1 MRICLILE
9 GCYPYIFGGVS
20 TWMHQYINEMKEHEF
35 VLWVIGANAKDKG
48 KFVYELPK
56 NVVEVHE
63 VFLDDALRLKD
74 SGKML
79 HAFTEE
85 ETNSLKE
92 LMLCR
97 RPNWEI
103 LFRLYHDQKLN
114 PMSFLRSE
122 EFLNILTEC
131 CIKDYPYTPFADAFH
146 TMRSMLLPVLYL
158 MGSEVPKADVYHAIC
173 TGYGGLLACL
183 GGYVYKK
190 KVLLTEHGIYTRERE
205 EEIIRAKW
213 VQPAFKKQWIS
224 FFYMLSDII
233 YTRAFLVSA
242 LFTNAMHAQIQ
253 MGCDKEKCRVVEN
266 GINYERLSPI
276 PLKEEDGWVDIGAIV
291 RLAPIKDIKTM
302 IYAFY
307 ELCTTR
313 EHVRLHIMGGVDDEE
328 YAQECYAL
336 VDQLHL
342 ENVIFTGRVDIISYM
357 EKLDFTILTSISEG
371 QPLSVLESFAARRP
385 CVTTDVG
392 CCRELLNGNEED
404 RYGKAGYCVP
414 PMYREGLAQAMDR
427 MCASRARRLRMGEN
441 AQKRVKAYYRKEE
454 MIEKYRKMYR
464 EVKRQMAGIGF
475 ELKKLFQKRGLAATA
490 KAYGYAGVICTGP
503 MLLGIVL
510 LVGIAFI
517 CDHTGATRHNR
528 ELLNCMI
535 TYTLLASL
543 TVTSFF
549 SMVVTRYI
557 ADMLY
562 EERHEAVLFSFWGS
576 TAILLVVGGIMYG
589 IFLLF
594 SGINLIEQF
603 LCLEFFGELI
613 VTWNAMSYLT
623 AIKDYKGI
631 LISFITAVAVS
642 LLVGFLLILIG
653 IPHVEALMIA
663 VTIGYGIM
671 LLWDVTLL
679 YRYFP
684 QREISAFFFLRWVD
698 QFLPLA
704 FTGLF
709 TNIGLFAH
717 LVIMWC
723 GPIRV
728 HVQGLFYGA
737 PYHDVPAMIAYLTIL
752 ITTVNFVV
760 SVEVNFYPKYRN
772 YYSLFNDKGEIKD
785 ILQAG
790 NEMRKVLNME
800 LKYTALKQLLTTAL
814 AISIGE
820 LLLTYLPL
828 GFNDLMEGYF
838 RTLCVGYGLYAIA
851 NTMMLILLYFTD
863 YKGALFATGMFA
875 ACTTT
880 FTCVSLFFPQV
891 YYGFGFLLG
900 SAVFF
905 LICTLRLGYFI
916 KKLPYYILSVQPIVA
931 EDKTG
936 FFTRLGCFLEEKIER
951 GDKLEKI

>member
-1 MRICLILE
+1 MNKLIATIHMSILARKYVSGESLLFQIKNQQVFLVFYAKDMGLASKKKLTDKCHSYQIPCYCLGNRVQME
-9 GCYPYIFGGVS
+9 EIFKKKIVAFG
-20 TWMHQYINEMKEHEF
+20 INDKNLAKKMIENMKE
-35 VLWVIGANAKDKG
+35 
-48 KFVYELPK
+48 
-56 NVVEVHE
+56 
-63 VFLDDALRLKD
+63 
-74 SGKML
+74 
-79 HAFTEE
+79 
-85 ETNSLKE
+85 
-92 LMLCR
+92 
-97 RPNWEI
+97 
-103 LFRLYHDQKLN
+103 
-114 PMSFLRSE
+114 
-122 EFLNILTEC
+122 
-131 CIKDYPYTPFADAFH
+131 
-146 TMRSMLLPVLYL
+146 
-158 MGSEVPKADVYHAIC
+158 GSV
-173 TGYGGLLACL
+173 
-183 GGYVYKK
+183 
-190 KVLLTEHGIYTRERE
+190 
-205 EEIIRAKW
+205 
-213 VQPAFKKQWIS
+213 
-224 FFYMLSDII
+224 
-233 YTRAFLVSA
+233 
-242 LFTNAMHAQIQ
+242 
-253 MGCDKEKCRVVEN
+253 
-266 GINYERLSPI
+266 
-276 PLKEEDGWVDIGAIV
+276 
-291 RLAPIKDIKTM
+291 
-302 IYAFY
+302 
-307 ELCTTR
+307 
-313 EHVRLHIMGGVDDEE
+313 
-328 YAQECYAL
+328 
-336 VDQLHL
+336 
-342 ENVIFTGRVDIISYM
+342 
-357 EKLDFTILTSISEG
+357 
-371 QPLSVLESFAARRP
+371 
-385 CVTTDVG
+385 
-392 CCRELLNGNEED
+392 
-404 RYGKAGYCVP
+404 
-414 PMYREGLAQAMDR
+414 
-427 MCASRARRLRMGEN
+427 
-441 AQKRVKAYYRKEE
+441 
-454 MIEKYRKMYR
+454 
-464 EVKRQMAGIGF
+464 
-475 ELKKLFQKRGLAATA
+475 
-490 KAYGYAGVICTGP
+490 
-503 MLLGIVL
+503 
-510 LVGIAFI
+510 
-517 CDHTGATRHNR
+517 
-528 ELLNCMI
+528 
-535 TYTLLASL
+535 
-543 TVTSFF
+543 
-549 SMVVTRYI
+549 
-557 ADMLY
+557 LY
-562 EERHEAVLFSFWGS
+562 EEKNEAVLSSFWGS
-576 TAILLVVGGIMYG
+576 TGLMLIAGGILYG
-589 IFLLF
+589 IFLIF
-594 SGINLIEQF
+594 SGVGLIDKF
-603 LCLEFFGELI
+603 LCFELFGELI

-814 AISIGE
+814 AISIGQ